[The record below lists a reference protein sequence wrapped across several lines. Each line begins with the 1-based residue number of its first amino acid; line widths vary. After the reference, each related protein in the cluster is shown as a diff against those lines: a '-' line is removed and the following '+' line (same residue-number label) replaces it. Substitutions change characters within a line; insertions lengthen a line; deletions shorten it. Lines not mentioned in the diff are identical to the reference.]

1 MSIIKGF
8 FRLKEFF
15 AEHKRYYFLGILSLI
30 AVNSGQLV
38 IPKLMGHFT
47 NIIAS
52 GKAERG
58 DLVFFITFFIG
69 ISLVISLFRY
79 LWRINIMGAARKME
93 YTLRNMLFGHLQSL
107 STNFFN
113 HYKTG
118 DLMAHATN
126 DIHAIRMA
134 LGPGIVNAVD
144 SAFMTTIII
153 FMMARTISLKLT
165 LIALLPLPIMLGVV
179 IGFSRIIHRRF
190 RKVQEA
196 FSTLTERVQE
206 NFAGIRVVKGFARED
221 NEIER
226 FKEVNDLNVAKNMD
240 LVRVSGFFHPL
251 IGFLASLSFIIVLGY
266 GGILVLDGS
275 ITLGDFIAFNSYLG
289 MLIWPIMAIGWVMN
303 MIQRGKASMDRLNE
317 IMNQRSEII
326 DKEES
331 EVQEL
336 KGGITFNNLVFSY
349 PDTSEDVL
357 KGISAE
363 IAPGDVVGILGRT
376 GAGKTTL
383 LNLLLRLYNV
393 EPGMIKLDGVNIED
407 IPLETLRQNI
417 GYVPQDSFLFSSSIK
432 ENIDFANTDSG
443 LDKVTEYA
451 KIAQVYDN
459 IIEFPQQFETVVG
472 ERGVT
477 LSGGQKQRISI
488 ARALIKEP
496 QILILDDSLSAV
508 DTETEEAILN
518 NLREIFPGRTVI
530 IVSHRISTIQDANQI
545 LVLEDGGISQRGT
558 HEELVKTDG
567 LYKELYQKQLL
578 EKQIDSVS

>member
-1 MSIIKGF
+1 
-8 FRLKEFF
+8 
-15 AEHKRYYFLGILSLI
+15 
-30 AVNSGQLV
+30 
-38 IPKLMGHFT
+38 
-47 NIIAS
+47 
-52 GKAERG
+52 
-58 DLVFFITFFIG
+58 
-69 ISLVISLFRY
+69 
-79 LWRINIMGAARKME
+79 ME

-376 GAGKTTL
+376 GA
-383 LNLLLRLYNV
+383 
-393 EPGMIKLDGVNIED
+393 
-407 IPLETLRQNI
+407 
-417 GYVPQDSFLFSSSIK
+417 
-432 ENIDFANTDSG
+432 
-443 LDKVTEYA
+443 A
-451 KIAQVYDN
+451 K
-459 IIEFPQQFETVVG
+459 P
-472 ERGVT
+472 
-477 LSGGQKQRISI
+477 
-488 ARALIKEP
+488 P
-496 QILILDDSLSAV
+496 C
-508 DTETEEAILN
+508 
-518 NLREIFPGRTVI
+518 
-530 IVSHRISTIQDANQI
+530 
-545 LVLEDGGISQRGT
+545 
-558 HEELVKTDG
+558 
-567 LYKELYQKQLL
+567 
-578 EKQIDSVS
+578 